1 MRSFIRV
8 LTKSIGT
15 TLTALGIIAGVLSC
29 IAVIIGS
36 FIFLVG
42 TTTNALLWAF
52 PILPFPLVLV
62 GSFILWGIFACVLIA
77 TTLEEVNK

>member
-42 TTTNALLWAF
+42 TTTNALRF
-52 PILPFPLVLV
+52 RVYYN
-62 GSFILWGIFACVLIA
+62 
-77 TTLEEVNK
+77 LE